1 MYGDGLVVR
10 LASSIDVAVQ
20 MAGEEVH
27 TCLRSSRVL
36 AVRSVEESSSHQ
48 KSFRVSFRC
57 DVDVKILMDVHEQDL
72 ADDLGKWVPAVW
84 VYV

>member
-1 MYGDGLVVR
+1 MYGVMCRNDDGDGLVVR

-48 KSFRVSFRC
+48 KVFPSILQMRC
-57 DVDVKILMDVHEQDL
+57 GCEDIDGC
-72 ADDLGKWVPAVW
+72 A
-84 VYV
+84 